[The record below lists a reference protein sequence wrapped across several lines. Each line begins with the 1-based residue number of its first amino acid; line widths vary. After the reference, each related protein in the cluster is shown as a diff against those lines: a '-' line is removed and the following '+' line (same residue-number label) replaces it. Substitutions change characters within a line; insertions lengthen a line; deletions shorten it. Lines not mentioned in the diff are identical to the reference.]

1 MDVSGMDQES
11 SVAGQRQSRIMG
23 SASLKAL
30 AHPLRI
36 EILEVLTV
44 RGSQNSSSL
53 ATLLG
58 ESSGV
63 TSYHLRQLAKHGFV
77 HEIEGKGSSRERWW
91 ERSRGSVGLD
101 TGESSETP
109 ADDETV
115 RMVAKE
121 FAQRRT
127 EALMDFLDNAWQVT
141 DGEWKDAG
149 VITTFN
155 LRMTPGQLEKLATRV
170 RDQIAGL
177 AAELEEEGEQEG
189 SRPVQI
195 HFNAFPLL
203 TNRQDL
209 NQG

>member
-1 MDVSGMDQES
+1 
-11 SVAGQRQSRIMG
+11 MG

-36 EILEVLTV
+36 EILEVLSV
-44 RGSQNSSSL
+44 QGPQNSSSL
-53 ATLLG
+53 AAILG

-77 HEIEGKGSSRERWW
+77 HEIENKGSSRQRWW
-91 ERSRGSVGLD
+91 ERSQGAVGLD
-101 TGESSETP
+101 TSESSETP
-109 ADDETV
+109 ASDETV

-121 FAQRRT
+121 FTQRRT
-127 EALMDFLDNAWQVT
+127 EALMDFLDNAWQLT

-155 LRMTPGQLEKLATRV
+155 LRINRAQLEKLATNV
-170 RDQIAGL
+170 QAQIASL
-177 AAELEEEGEQEG
+177 AAELEKDGTQEG

-203 TNRQDL
+203 P
-209 NQG
+209 NQQPRNT